1 MKLFQAEFDA
11 SELITQRE
19 LVSQRINQFLGQRCA
34 TFGLI
39 LDDISIVSK
48 AYQCFMTNRRVFK
61 NIVKCLG
68 MPIFDHSV

>member
-48 AYQCFMTNRRVFK
+48 AYRCFMTNRRVFFEK
-61 NIVKCLG
+61 YSK
-68 MPIFDHSV
+68 MSRYAKFRS